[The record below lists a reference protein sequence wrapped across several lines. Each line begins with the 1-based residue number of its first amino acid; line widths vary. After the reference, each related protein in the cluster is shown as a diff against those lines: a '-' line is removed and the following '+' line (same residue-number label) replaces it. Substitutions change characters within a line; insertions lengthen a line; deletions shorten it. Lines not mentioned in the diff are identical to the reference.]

1 MTLNLAQSAPTTV
14 PASDKPA
21 LTLIVLTDFFPAAH
35 RAIQYA
41 AELAAPLGARLL
53 LLYVRDDSQLDSKLA
68 PDDSKER
75 DQDLRAAV
83 RALADEL
90 YVPTTI
96 EMVADL
102 QLSTAADL
110 AKRHA
115 PALFVLGRADESLNE
130 AEVGVAVLEVLRGG
144 PLPLLVVPE
153 TYQGSSTPT
162 QAVVAA
168 DGEPFTLDKPLA
180 ALQLIAQLEPRMT
193 VVTVSGIADN
203 QACATSLRQVKAS
216 GLADAAS
223 HVTLEAIRHAYPV
236 EGLFKAITLT
246 KADLLILVARRRSFL
261 GTMFH
266 RSVTNRLLRTCH
278 IPMLV
283 LPAIDG

>member
-1 MTLNLAQSAPTTV
+1 MTLNLTQSAPSTV

-35 RAIQYA
+35 RAIKYA

-53 LLYVRDDSQLDSKLA
+53 LLYVRDNFQLDSKLD
-68 PDDSKER
+68 PDREER
-75 DQDLRAAV
+75 DQDLHAAV
-83 RALADEL
+83 RALTDEL

-144 PLPLLVVPE
+144 HLPLLVVPE

-180 ALQLIAQLEPRMT
+180 ALQLLAQLEPRMT
-193 VVTVSGIADN
+193 VVTVSGIEDN

-223 HVTLEAIRHAYPV
+223 HVTLEAIRHTYPV
-236 EGLFKAITLT
+236 EGLLKAITLI

>member
-1 MTLNLAQSAPTTV
+1 M
-14 PASDKPA
+14 
-21 LTLIVLTDFFPAAH
+21 
-35 RAIQYA
+35 
-41 AELAAPLGARLL
+41 
-53 LLYVRDDSQLDSKLA
+53 
-68 PDDSKER
+68 
-75 DQDLRAAV
+75 
-83 RALADEL
+83 
-90 YVPTTI
+90 
-96 EMVADL
+96 
-102 QLSTAADL
+102 
-110 AKRHA
+110 
-115 PALFVLGRADESLNE
+115 
-130 AEVGVAVLEVLRGG
+130 
-144 PLPLLVVPE
+144 PE

>member
-144 PLPLLVVPE
+144 L
-153 TYQGSSTPT
+153 
-162 QAVVAA
+162 
-168 DGEPFTLDKPLA
+168 
-180 ALQLIAQLEPRMT
+180 
-193 VVTVSGIADN
+193 
-203 QACATSLRQVKAS
+203 
-216 GLADAAS
+216 
-223 HVTLEAIRHAYPV
+223 YP
-236 EGLFKAITLT
+236 
-246 KADLLILVARRRSFL
+246 
-261 GTMFH
+261 
-266 RSVTNRLLRTCH
+266 CW
-278 IPMLV
+278 
-283 LPAIDG
+283 